1 MYYMYKYEKN
11 LQLKMVKKY
20 KLFPLECVFFFLF
33 SVGNPFVLN
42 ILNTSVHCVNLI
54 TLFLDIFCR
63 LLPQR
68 SGRGMMGR
76 RLRWTHLTRSEPRS
90 CVTSTTVSTWSTWPR
105 MRDSMSCWHSN
116 TQWRYETAAMSLIS
130 TQNIFHQ
137 VFSFFAQKYFNYT
150 CLSSSIL
157 GEKQYHFKELLNS
170 HLQFY

>member
-20 KLFPLECVFFFLF
+20 KLFPLKCVFFFLF

-42 ILNTSVHCVNLI
+42 ILTTSVHCANWI
-54 TLFLDIFCR
+54 ILFLDIFCR

-76 RLRWTHLTRSEPRS
+76 RPRWTHLTRSEPRS
-90 CVTSTTVSTWSTWPR
+90 CGTSTTVSTWSTWLR
-105 MRDSMSCWHSN
+105 MRGSMSCWHSN
-116 TQWRYETAAMSLIS
+116 TQWRYETVWMSLIS

-137 VFSFFAQKYFNYT
+137 VFSLFAQKYFNYT
-150 CLSSSIL
+150 CLLSSVL
-157 GEKQYHFKELLNS
+157 GEKKLSF
-170 HLQFY
+170 